1 MKKPLGKAVK
11 NSKHIKNI
19 LADFAPD
26 LQPLEDQFAFLPCND
41 QKRPLVK
48 DWPNKSFSI
57 DQIVKF
63 PACEAIGVR
72 TGFGRLLT
80 IDLDGESSFYYLY
93 DRGLIPQHCKTWQV
107 HRSNHNWK
115 MKLLFQLRPDQ
126 LQALQRKEFEE
137 SRATGAE
144 EQLEFFFHGGCQVVV
159 LGEHPS
165 RGRYFSPRGFE
176 VDALTAP
183 PDDWF
188 QLMLEASKGEQQVKR
203 GSSNSK
209 DWNRLNL
216 CPICGREEN
225 QICSIHKDGKT
236 LKCFHGGK
244 KFPPKNLKRGQVV
257 GEEWAFSSIRLEV
270 PVGTFSYF
278 VKHQPTPAQQLWRDL
293 HE

>member
-1 MKKPLGKAVK
+1 MTNTASKGGNKKRKPTLIEQAQCLRPYEE
-11 NSKHIKNI
+11 I
-19 LADFAPD
+19 
-26 LQPLEDQFAFLPCND
+26 FAFLPCNNKKYPPIKGW
-41 QKRPLVK
+41 Q
-48 DWPNKSFSI
+48 NKSFSI
-57 DQIVKF
+57 DEIGGFNFV
-63 PACEAIGVR
+63 AAIGVR
-72 TGFGRLLT
+72 TNVGNLFC
-80 IDLDGESSFYYLY
+80 IDIDGISAVDYLY
-93 DRGLIPQHCKTWQV
+93 KRNLIPQHCKTWQV

-176 VDALTAP
+176 VDALTSP

-188 QLMLEASKGEQQVKR
+188 KLILEASKGQQQVRR

-209 DWNRLNL
+209 DWIRLDF
-216 CPICGREEN
+216 CPICKREEN
-225 QICSIHKDGKT
+225 PVCSIHKDGKT
-236 LKCFHGGK
+236 LRCFWGGHHY
-244 KFPPKNLKRGQVV
+244 PPKNLKRGQVI
-257 GEEWAFSSIRLEV
+257 EQEWAFSSVVLSV
-270 PVGTFSYF
+270 PIGTFSHF

>member
-1 MKKPLGKAVK
+1 MTNTASKGGNKKRKPTLIEQAQCLRPYEE
-11 NSKHIKNI
+11 I
-19 LADFAPD
+19 
-26 LQPLEDQFAFLPCND
+26 FAFLPCNNKKYPPIKGW
-41 QKRPLVK
+41 Q
-48 DWPNKSFSI
+48 NKSFSI
-57 DQIVKF
+57 DEIGGFNFV
-63 PACEAIGVR
+63 AAIGVR
-72 TGFGRLLT
+72 TNVGNLFC
-80 IDLDGESSFYYLY
+80 IDIDGISAVDYLY
-93 DRGLIPQHCKTWQV
+93 KRNLIPQHCKTWQV

-176 VDALTAP
+176 VDALTSP

-188 QLMLEASKGEQQVKR
+188 KLILEASKGEQKVGR
-203 GSSNSK
+203 GSSSSK
-209 DWNRLNL
+209 DWNRLDL
-216 CPICGREEN
+216 CPVCGREEN
-225 QICSIHKDGKT
+225 LICSIHKDGKT
-236 LKCFHGGK
+236 LRCFHGGK

-257 GEEWAFSSIRLEV
+257 AGEWAFSSVNLSVGI
-270 PVGTFSYF
+270 GTFSHF

-293 HE
+293 HG